1 MSNVVKKFESK
12 KQIQKAFDNVDN
24 FARDASQAIGVLNMR
39 LTSLINTVEVLI
51 QLLMDEGIFNRGEFV
66 EARTYYQQF
75 LSLLNLIDKEIEDT
89 DEVSKKDPTVI
100 KFIDRSDEEI
110 AEFIYQKMINSRM
123 NSGVLARYSDRLSA
137 IFKTVDQME
146 NVISLLEEKILK
158 YEADLRLKEDNSP
171 TVELSAIGTIG
182 SDSVKEVVG
191 EDKE

>member
-24 FARDASQAIGVLNMR
+24 FAKDASQAIGVLNMR

-51 QLLMDEGIFNRGEFV
+51 YLLMDEGIFNRGEFV

-89 DEVSKKDPTVI
+89 DEASKKDSTVI
-100 KFIDRSDEEI
+100 KFTDRSDEEI

-171 TVELSAIGTIG
+171 TVELSAIGAIG

-191 EDKE
+191 ENKE